1 MHNFSSYEGVRTLLA
16 MKSRP
21 TTWDPSRAPA
31 ATGRRA
37 QRSRTDFVAAAVA
50 IAETDGL
57 AAVTMR
63 RLADKLGTGAAS
75 AYRHLGSREE
85 LVELMI
91 DHVLAN
97 YEPPQRAGDP
107 YEDVVADFVQR
118 LRFMRAHPWLA
129 DALEMSQGL
138 SPERIRLIELSLER
152 LEGHP
157 ADGPTKLEAL
167 TVLAG
172 VLSIQ
177 ARHERAGQTLDP
189 QVARAQIQLLEQ
201 AAADGVHPHL
211 AAAMTQP
218 SPTSDESPDD
228 RFARVLRRILE
239 GLLPLH

>member
-1 MHNFSSYEGVRTLLA
+1 
-16 MKSRP
+16 MKPRP
-21 TTWDPSRAPA
+21 TIWDRSRAPA
-31 ATGRRA
+31 ATGRPA

-63 RLADKLGTGAAS
+63 RLADELGTGAAS

-91 DHVLAN
+91 DYVLAS
-97 YEPPQRAGDP
+97 YEPPGRTGNP
-107 YEDVVADFVQR
+107 HEDVVADLVRR

-129 DALEMSQGL
+129 DALDMSQGL
-138 SPERIRLIELSLER
+138 SPERIRLIELSLQR
-152 LEGHP
+152 LDAHP
-157 ADGPTKLEAL
+157 ADGPAKLEAL

-172 VLSIQ
+172 VLNIQ

-189 QVARAQIQLLEQ
+189 HVARAQIQLLEH
-201 AAADGVHPHL
+201 AADDGAHPYL
-211 AAAMTQP
+211 AAAMAHP
-218 SPTSDESPDD
+218 SPSDESPDD
-228 RFARVLRRILE
+228 RFARVLRRVLE